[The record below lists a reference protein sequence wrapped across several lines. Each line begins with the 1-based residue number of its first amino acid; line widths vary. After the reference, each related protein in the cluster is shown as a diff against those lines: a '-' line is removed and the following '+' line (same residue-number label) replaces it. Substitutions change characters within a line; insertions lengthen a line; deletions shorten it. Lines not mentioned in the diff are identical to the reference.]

1 MNFKEIYI
9 VIVLYKTNLE
19 HSKTIDTLKNIPDEN
34 INLMVFDN
42 SPIKQYNF
50 SYFRYDKFDIHYFN
64 DCSNPGLS
72 RAYNLALSN
81 ARDKNYK
88 WLLLL
93 DQDTA
98 ITAEY
103 IKEIMSLEIDKLSKN
118 VVSIMPRVISALN
131 DKLIAPV
138 KMSKGGICRSVLLES
153 GVEQKGISGINSGT
167 LLSVS
172 FMSDING
179 FSSSYSLDML
189 DHWYFREIKRNGKE
203 IYLLH
208 SNIKQELSI
217 YGNFEENLSVSRY
230 SQLLNAENHFLTE
243 DGIISL
249 ILYKARLVYRFF
261 KQLSY
266 KDNNYS
272 RITLSAIFNFSQI
285 KKLFKC

>member
-19 HSKTIDTLKNIPDEN
+19 GSKTIETLKSIPDEN

-42 SPIKQYNF
+42 SPIKQYHL
-50 SYFRYDKFDIHYFN
+50 SYFRYDKFNIHYFN

-81 ARDKNYK
+81 AGDKNYK

-93 DQDTA
+93 DQDTT
-98 ITAEY
+98 ITNEY
-103 IKEIMSLEIDKLSKN
+103 IKEVMLLETDRISKN
-118 VVSIMPRVISALN
+118 IVSIMPRVISLLN

-138 KMSKGGICRSVLLES
+138 KMSKGGICRPIILES
-153 GVEQKGISGINSGT
+153 GVSQKNISGINSGT

-172 FMSDING
+172 FMNAING

-189 DHWYFREIKRNGKE
+189 DHWYFREIKKNDKE

-208 SNIKQELSI
+208 SNVKQELSI

-230 SQLLNAENHFLTE
+230 SQLLNAENHFLKE
-243 DGIISL
+243 DGMISL
-249 ILYKARLVYRFF
+249 ILYKARLIYRFF

-266 KDNNYS
+266 KNNKYS
-272 RITLSAIFNFSQI
+272 RITLSKIFNFSRI
-285 KKLFKC
+285 KKII